1 MSAQAIPATAPT
13 SAHEPFSVLLV
24 DDDAALRAAVAA
36 EIQHASATEVLQAAD
51 APSALHL
58 FKRHRP
64 DLVLLDIKMPGMD
77 GIALLKE
84 IKKFDPDAEVL
95 LLTGH
100 GDMELAVAGLRNG
113 AGDFLNKPASDAAL
127 DVALERAR
135 RRITMREALRRHTE
149 ELEDLVARRTA
160 ELVQSERFAAVG
172 ESAAALDHDIKNIAG
187 GLEGTMY
194 VLEKG
199 LELNK
204 REYFEQGWQMVRG
217 DVSRL
222 RELAVSLLDLGRSA
236 PLGFRPVVPAEPARE
251 LMESIRLRAPEWLKL
266 ELVDTA
272 GPEPF
277 AMAPEAVRECLLNL
291 ALNAVEA
298 LQDKAEKERSAGV
311 IPDAQPFLVISV
323 SRERLA
329 DGSAAILYTVKDN
342 GPGIPGEM
350 ADATTSFRT
359 SKETG
364 SGIGLFA
371 TRKLAHEMG
380 ADLRF
385 ASEPGKGTEAA
396 LWLKDN
402 RKPSL

>member
-1 MSAQAIPATAPT
+1 MTDKSSPP
-13 SAHEPFSVLLV
+13 SLLLV
-24 DDDAALRAAVAA
+24 DDEEGIRLVMSMLLRDMGYAVTTASKGDAALALYKEQRPAVV
-36 EIQHASATEVLQAAD
+36 IS
-51 APSALHL
+51 
-58 FKRHRP
+58 
-64 DLVLLDIKMPGMD
+64 DIKMPGMD

-100 GDMELAVAGLRNG
+100 GDMDLAIAGLRNG

-127 DVALERAR
+127 EVALERAR
-135 RRITMREALRRHTE
+135 RRIAMREALRRHTE

-172 ESAAALDHDIKNIAG
+172 ESAAALAHAIKNIAG

-385 ASEPGKGTEAA
+385 ASEAGKGTEAA

>member
-1 MSAQAIPATAPT
+1 MTDNPPLPT
-13 SAHEPFSVLLV
+13 LLLV
-24 DDDAALRAAVAA
+24 DDEEGIRLVMSMLLKDMGYAVTTASKGDEALALYKERRPAVV
-36 EIQHASATEVLQAAD
+36 IS
-51 APSALHL
+51 
-58 FKRHRP
+58 
-64 DLVLLDIKMPGMD
+64 DIKMPGMD

-100 GDMELAVAGLRNG
+100 GDMDLAIAGLRNG

-127 DVALERAR
+127 EVALERAR
-135 RRITMREALRRHTE
+135 RRIAMREALRRHTE
-149 ELEDLVARRTA
+149 ELEELVARRTA
-160 ELVQSERFAAVG
+160 ELIQSERFAAVG
-172 ESAAALDHDIKNIAG
+172 ESAAALAHAIKNIAG

-236 PLGFRPVVPAEPARE
+236 PLDFRPVAPAEPARE

-277 AMAPEAVRECLLNL
+277 VMAPEAVRDCLLNL
-291 ALNAVEA
+291 ALNAMEA
-298 LQDKAEKERSAGV
+298 LQDKREKNAGAV
-311 IPDAQPFLVISV
+311 SDAPPFLCISV
-323 SRERLA
+323 SRERLP
-329 DGSAAILYTVKDN
+329 DGSAAILYVVKDN

>member
-1 MSAQAIPATAPT
+1 MTDKPSPP
-13 SAHEPFSVLLV
+13 SLLLV
-24 DDDAALRAAVAA
+24 DDEEGIRLVMSMLLKDMGYAVTTASKGDEALAVYK
-36 EIQHASATEVLQAAD
+36 E
-51 APSALHL
+51 
-58 FKRHRP
+58 RRP
-64 DLVLLDIKMPGMD
+64 AVVISDIKMPGMD
-77 GIALLKE
+77 GITLLKE
-84 IKKFDPDAEVL
+84 IKRFDPDAEVL

-100 GDMELAVAGLRNG
+100 GDLELAIAGLRGG

-127 DVALERAR
+127 EVALDRAR
-135 RRITMREALRRHTE
+135 RRIAMREALRRHTE
-149 ELEDLVARRTA
+149 ELEELVARRTA
-160 ELVQSERFAAVG
+160 ELIRSERFAAVG
-172 ESAAALDHDIKNIAG
+172 ESAAALAHAIKNIAG

-236 PLGFRPVVPAEPARE
+236 PLDFRPAAPAEPARE
-251 LMESIRLRAPEWLKL
+251 VAESIRLRAPEWLNL

-277 AMAPEAVRECLLNL
+277 VMAPEAVHQCLLNL
-291 ALNAVEA
+291 ALNSLEA
-298 LQDKAEKERSAGV
+298 LQDKKEKSAGPV
-311 IPDAQPFLVISV
+311 PDAPPFLGITV
-323 SRERLA
+323 SRERLP

-342 GPGIPGEM
+342 GPGIPDEM
-350 ADATTSFRT
+350 ADAATSFRT

-396 LWLKDN
+396 LRLKDN
-402 RKPSL
+402 RKLSL

>member
-1 MSAQAIPATAPT
+1 MTDKSSPP
-13 SAHEPFSVLLV
+13 SLLLV
-24 DDDAALRAAVAA
+24 DDEEGIRLVMSMLLKDMGYAVTTASKGDAALALYKEQRPAVV
-36 EIQHASATEVLQAAD
+36 IS
-51 APSALHL
+51 
-58 FKRHRP
+58 
-64 DLVLLDIKMPGMD
+64 DIKMPGMD

-100 GDMELAVAGLRNG
+100 GDMDLAIAGLRNG

-127 DVALERAR
+127 EVALERAR
-135 RRITMREALRRHTE
+135 RRIAMREALRRHTE

-172 ESAAALDHDIKNIAG
+172 ESAAALAHAIKNIAG

>member
-1 MSAQAIPATAPT
+1 MTDKPLAP
-13 SAHEPFSVLLV
+13 SLLLV
-24 DDDAALRAAVAA
+24 DDEEGIRLVMSMLLKDMGYAVTTASKGDQALAVYK
-36 EIQHASATEVLQAAD
+36 E
-51 APSALHL
+51 
-58 FKRHRP
+58 RRP
-64 DLVLLDIKMPGMD
+64 AVVISDIKMPGMD

-84 IKKFDPDAEVL
+84 IKKFDADAEVL

-100 GDMELAVAGLRNG
+100 GDMDLAIAGLRNG

-127 DVALERAR
+127 EVALERAR
-135 RRITMREALRRHTE
+135 RRIAMREALRRHTE

-172 ESAAALDHDIKNIAG
+172 ESAAALAHAIKNIAG

-236 PLGFRPVVPAEPARE
+236 PLDFHSVAPVAPARE
-251 LMESIRLRAPEWLKL
+251 VTEAIRLRAPEWLKV
-266 ELVDTA
+266 ELADTA
-272 GPEPF
+272 GPEQF

-291 ALNAVEA
+291 ALNAMEA
-298 LQDKAEKERSAGV
+298 LRDKAEKERSAGV
-311 IPDAQPFLVISV
+311 VSNAPPFLVISV
-323 SRERLA
+323 SRERLP
-329 DGSAAILYTVKDN
+329 DGSSAILYTVRDN
-342 GPGIPGEM
+342 GPGIPREM

-359 SKETG
+359 SKDTG

-371 TRKLAHEMG
+371 TRKLVHEMG
-380 ADLRF
+380 ADLCF

-396 LWLKDN
+396 LRLKDN

>member
-1 MSAQAIPATAPT
+1 MTDKPSPP
-13 SAHEPFSVLLV
+13 SLLLV
-24 DDDAALRAAVAA
+24 DDEEGIRLVMSMLLKDMGYAVTTASKGDAALAFYKEQRPAVV
-36 EIQHASATEVLQAAD
+36 IS
-51 APSALHL
+51 
-58 FKRHRP
+58 
-64 DLVLLDIKMPGMD
+64 DIKMPGMD

-100 GDMELAVAGLRNG
+100 GDMDLAIAGLRNG

-127 DVALERAR
+127 EVALERAR
-135 RRITMREALRRHTE
+135 RRIAMREALRRHTE

-172 ESAAALDHDIKNIAG
+172 ESAAALAHAIKNIAG

>member
-1 MSAQAIPATAPT
+1 MTDKSSPP
-13 SAHEPFSVLLV
+13 SLLLV
-24 DDDAALRAAVAA
+24 DDEEGIRLVMSMLLKDMGYAVTTASKGDAALALYKEQRPAVV
-36 EIQHASATEVLQAAD
+36 IS
-51 APSALHL
+51 
-58 FKRHRP
+58 
-64 DLVLLDIKMPGMD
+64 DIKMPGMD

-100 GDMELAVAGLRNG
+100 GDMDLAIAGLRNG

-127 DVALERAR
+127 EVALERAR
-135 RRITMREALRRHTE
+135 RRIAMREALRRHTE

-172 ESAAALDHDIKNIAG
+172 ESAAALAHAIKNIAG

-385 ASEPGKGTEAA
+385 ASEAGKGTEAA

>member
-1 MSAQAIPATAPT
+1 
-13 SAHEPFSVLLV
+13 
-24 DDDAALRAAVAA
+24 
-36 EIQHASATEVLQAAD
+36 
-51 APSALHL
+51 
-58 FKRHRP
+58 
-64 DLVLLDIKMPGMD
+64 
-77 GIALLKE
+77 
-84 IKKFDPDAEVL
+84 
-95 LLTGH
+95 
-100 GDMELAVAGLRNG
+100 
-113 AGDFLNKPASDAAL
+113 
-127 DVALERAR
+127 
-135 RRITMREALRRHTE
+135 MREALRRHTE

-172 ESAAALDHDIKNIAG
+172 ESAAALAHAIKNIAG

>member
-1 MSAQAIPATAPT
+1 MTDKPSL
-13 SAHEPFSVLLV
+13 LLV
-24 DDDAALRAAVAA
+24 DDEEGIRLVMSMLLKDMGYAVSTASKGDEALTLYKER
-36 EIQHASATEVLQAAD
+36 
-51 APSALHL
+51 
-58 FKRHRP
+58 RP
-64 DLVLLDIKMPGMD
+64 AIVISDIKMPGMD

-172 ESAAALDHDIKNIAG
+172 ESAAALAHAIKNIAG
-187 GLEGTMY
+187 ALEGTMY

-204 REYFEQGWQMVRG
+204 REYFEQGWHMVRG
-217 DVSRL
+217 DISRL
-222 RELAVSLLDLGRSA
+222 RELAVSLLDLGRSS
-236 PLGFRPVVPAEPARE
+236 PLNFCATVPVDPARAVAE
-251 LMESIRLRAPEWLKL
+251 TIRPQVSGWLKL
-266 ELVDTA
+266 ELVDKA

-277 AMAPEAVRECLLNL
+277 AMASEAVRECLLNL
-291 ALNAVEA
+291 ALNAMEA
-298 LQDKAEKERSAGV
+298 MRDKAEKERSAGV
-311 IPDAQPFLVISV
+311 VSNIPPFLGIRV
-323 SRERLA
+323 SRERLP
-329 DGSAAILYTVKDN
+329 DGSAAILYTVTDN
-342 GPGIPGEM
+342 GPGIPQEI
-350 ADATTSFRT
+350 ADATAPFLT

-380 ADLRF
+380 AELRF
-385 ASEPGKGTEAA
+385 VSEPGQGTEAT
-396 LWLKDN
+396 LLLRDK
-402 RKPSL
+402 RMPFP

>member
-1 MSAQAIPATAPT
+1 MTDKSSPP
-13 SAHEPFSVLLV
+13 SLLLV
-24 DDDAALRAAVAA
+24 DDEEGIRLVMSMLLRDMGYAVTTASKGDAALALYKEQRPAVV
-36 EIQHASATEVLQAAD
+36 IS
-51 APSALHL
+51 
-58 FKRHRP
+58 
-64 DLVLLDIKMPGMD
+64 DIKMPGMD

-100 GDMELAVAGLRNG
+100 GDMDLAIAGLRNG

-127 DVALERAR
+127 EVALERAR
-135 RRITMREALRRHTE
+135 RRIAMREALRRHTE

-172 ESAAALDHDIKNIAG
+172 ESAAALAHAIKNIAG

>member
-1 MSAQAIPATAPT
+1 M
-13 SAHEPFSVLLV
+13 
-24 DDDAALRAAVAA
+24 
-36 EIQHASATEVLQAAD
+36 
-51 APSALHL
+51 
-58 FKRHRP
+58 
-64 DLVLLDIKMPGMD
+64 
-77 GIALLKE
+77 
-84 IKKFDPDAEVL
+84 
-95 LLTGH
+95 
-100 GDMELAVAGLRNG
+100 
-113 AGDFLNKPASDAAL
+113 
-127 DVALERAR
+127 
-135 RRITMREALRRHTE
+135 
-149 ELEDLVARRTA
+149 
-160 ELVQSERFAAVG
+160 
-172 ESAAALDHDIKNIAG
+172 
-187 GLEGTMY
+187 
-194 VLEKG
+194 
-199 LELNK
+199 
-204 REYFEQGWQMVRG
+204 
-217 DVSRL
+217 

>member
-1 MSAQAIPATAPT
+1 MTDKSSPP
-13 SAHEPFSVLLV
+13 SLLLV
-24 DDDAALRAAVAA
+24 DDEEGIRLVMSMLLKDMGYAVTTASKGDAALAFYKEQRPAVV
-36 EIQHASATEVLQAAD
+36 IS
-51 APSALHL
+51 
-58 FKRHRP
+58 
-64 DLVLLDIKMPGMD
+64 DIKMPGMD

-100 GDMELAVAGLRNG
+100 GDMDLAIAGLRNG

-127 DVALERAR
+127 EVALERAR
-135 RRITMREALRRHTE
+135 RRIAMREALRRHTE
-149 ELEDLVARRTA
+149 ELEELVARRTA

-172 ESAAALDHDIKNIAG
+172 ESAAALAHAIKNIAG

>member
-1 MSAQAIPATAPT
+1 MTDKPLAP
-13 SAHEPFSVLLV
+13 SLLLV
-24 DDDAALRAAVAA
+24 DDEEGIRLVMSMLLKDMGYAVTTASKGDQALAVYK
-36 EIQHASATEVLQAAD
+36 E
-51 APSALHL
+51 
-58 FKRHRP
+58 RRP
-64 DLVLLDIKMPGMD
+64 AVVISDIKMPGMD

-84 IKKFDPDAEVL
+84 IKKFDADAEVL

-100 GDMELAVAGLRNG
+100 GDMDLAIAGLRNG

-127 DVALERAR
+127 EVALERAR
-135 RRITMREALRRHTE
+135 RRIAMREALRRHTE
-149 ELEDLVARRTA
+149 ELEELVVRRTA
-160 ELVQSERFAAVG
+160 ELIQSERFAAVG
-172 ESAAALDHDIKNIAG
+172 ESAAALAHAIKNIAG

-236 PLGFRPVVPAEPARE
+236 PLDFHSVAPVAPARE
-251 LMESIRLRAPEWLKL
+251 VTEAIRLRAPEWLKV
-266 ELVDTA
+266 ELADTA
-272 GPEPF
+272 GPEQF

-291 ALNAVEA
+291 ALNAMEA
-298 LQDKAEKERSAGV
+298 LRDKAEKERSAGV
-311 IPDAQPFLVISV
+311 VSNAPPFLVISV
-323 SRERLA
+323 SRERLP
-329 DGSAAILYTVKDN
+329 DGSSAILYTVRDN
-342 GPGIPGEM
+342 GPGIPREM

-359 SKETG
+359 SKDTG

-371 TRKLAHEMG
+371 TRKLVHEMG
-380 ADLRF
+380 ADLCF

-396 LWLKDN
+396 LRLKDN

>member
-1 MSAQAIPATAPT
+1 MTDKPAPP
-13 SAHEPFSVLLV
+13 SLLLV
-24 DDDAALRAAVAA
+24 DDEEGIRLVMSMLLKDMGYAVTTAAKGDEALAFYKERRPAVV
-36 EIQHASATEVLQAAD
+36 IS
-51 APSALHL
+51 
-58 FKRHRP
+58 
-64 DLVLLDIKMPGMD
+64 DIKMPGMD

-84 IKKFDPDAEVL
+84 IKRFDPDAEVL

-127 DVALERAR
+127 EVALDRAR
-135 RRITMREALRRHTE
+135 RRIAMREALRRHTE
-149 ELEDLVARRTA
+149 ELEELVARRTA
-160 ELVQSERFAAVG
+160 ELIQSERFAAVG
-172 ESAAALDHDIKNIAG
+172 ESAAALAHAIKNIAG

-236 PLGFRPVVPAEPARE
+236 PLDFRPVPPAEPARE

-277 AMAPEAVRECLLNL
+277 VMAPEAVRQCLLNL
-291 ALNAVEA
+291 ALNAMEA
-298 LQDKAEKERSAGV
+298 LQEKKEKNAGAV
-311 IPDAQPFLVISV
+311 SGAPPFLIIAV
-323 SRERLA
+323 SRERLP

-342 GPGIPGEM
+342 GPGIPEEM
-350 ADATTSFRT
+350 ADAATSFRT

-385 ASEPGKGTEAA
+385 SSEPGKGTEAA
-396 LWLKDN
+396 LWLRDN
-402 RKPSL
+402 GKPLL